1 MEIDFQM
8 MLKEFLRQLESLDE
22 GSISLDALLI
32 NKRDKAVYEKWIEI
46 FNVMNPMNIVQ
57 GLSTINSTFK
67 MSKRDEIILLA
78 YIKFF
83 EQKISMLGSLPKEL
97 MEMFKKENDKEG
109 KEERINKYEGQEFG

>member
-8 MLKEFLRQLESLDE
+8 MLKEFLRQLESLDK

>member
-1 MEIDFQM
+1 M

-97 MEMFKKENDKEG
+97 MEMFKKENDIEG
-109 KEERINKYEGQEFG
+109 KEKRINKYEGQEFG